1 MRALLHMLLGLGA
14 FFAVSAGVRA
24 AIPMPAEFGLRAK
37 LDYFTAHADEF
48 DAVFI
53 GSSRVF
59 RDIRPALLDS
69 ELDRAGIEF
78 RSFNFGIGGMEDFE
92 ADHILR
98 AVLDVAGERLQ
109 WVFIEAGRWD
119 PRSEEETVF
128 MSKRFVEWH
137 TLTNARALV
146 ESILALDEPMKTRA
160 KLLHKHAALC
170 AARFVANGRGP
181 DLWKYL
187 QGNAGHLANMD
198 KRNLSEAELD
208 LERGWQAI
216 DEEGAGLDG
225 KKWRAQVK
233 NLIAGETEGATAG
246 RASLRRLP
254 VSAIERQVEYVE
266 AHIPNLIY
274 LSLPSLR
281 KTTFA
286 RTMARLEIYPKFQ
299 SYALPSQSP
308 ELYEL
313 KHRAD
318 SNHLNAAGA
327 ARLTKLIARDLM
339 ERIRKVR

>member
-1 MRALLHMLLGLGA
+1 MLLGLGA

-24 AIPMPAEFGLRAK
+24 VIPMPAEFGLRAK
-37 LDYFTAHADEF
+37 LDYFEQHADEF

-59 RDIRPALLDS
+59 RDIRPVLLER
-69 ELDRAGIEF
+69 ELKQAGIEF

-98 AVLDVAGERLQ
+98 AVLEVAGERLQ

-137 TLTNARALV
+137 TLTNGRALV
-146 ESILALDEPMKTRA
+146 ESIFAFDESMTTRA
-160 KLLHKHAALC
+160 MLLRKHAALC
-170 AARFVANGRGP
+170 ASRFVANGRGP
-181 DLWKYL
+181 DLWRSL
-187 QGNAGHLANMD
+187 QGEAGHLANMD
-198 KRNLSEAELD
+198 KRNLSEAELARG
-208 LERGWQAI
+208 RGWQAI

-225 KKWRAQVK
+225 KKWRGQVK
-233 NLIAGETEGATAG
+233 NLMAGDTEGATAG

-254 VSAIERQVEYVE
+254 VAAIERQVELVE
-266 AHIPNLIY
+266 TQVPNLIY

-286 RTMARLEIYPKFQ
+286 RTLARLDIYPKYQ
-299 SYALPSQSP
+299 SYALPSQNP
-308 ELYEL
+308 KLYEL

-318 SNHLNAAGA
+318 SNHLNSTGA
-327 ARLTKLIARDLM
+327 ARLTKLVARDLL
-339 ERIRKVR
+339 RWIGKTD